1 MSQELDD
8 MCEAAGVLLA
18 RLPPYS
24 CNSNP
29 IETSFALLKRW
40 IKKHADKAEAYGPEQ
55 GNFQR
60 FLWDAVNSQR
70 SRQDLSLLFRTSGMA
85 YP

>member
-1 MSQELDD
+1 

-24 CNSNP
+24 CNYNP
-29 IETSFALLKRW
+29 IQTSFALLKRW
-40 IKKHADKAEAYGPEQ
+40 IKKHADTAEAYGPEQ
-55 GNFQR
+55 GGFQL

-70 SRQDLSLLFRTSGMA
+70 GRSRISVVLFIVIVNEIH
-85 YP
+85 